1 MVRGAAWSWPGRL
14 RGSQT
19 LVDGKGICPTSHS
32 GDDEGHGLCHWGPL
46 LMPLGYTGLR
56 KEKGWEE
63 VGILYNGHEREMP
76 GHASTT
82 RNLTVTQMET
92 SPGTGIVLGS
102 CIHPALEKEEGGG
115 MVLSRDHYT

>member
-1 MVRGAAWSWPGRL
+1 
-14 RGSQT
+14 
-19 LVDGKGICPTSHS
+19 
-32 GDDEGHGLCHWGPL
+32 
-46 LMPLGYTGLR
+46 MPLGYTGLR